1 MFFFFFLFFVEVFLI
16 VCGTIFRSHTR
27 QMRPAQPSG
36 RVTASNGSCIN
47 LFTQE
52 AQRYSSKTSRMFFA
66 HASLAGA
73 FGALSAVVGKLA
85 VTKDSD
91 SLLFVALA
99 SFFSRGEL
107 RDAELQWVG
116 VVTLVIR
123 VLLFASNIFFT
134 AQMWRWH
141 LKALS
146 CGPTP
151 VCQIVNTGMNFAVS
165 AFFGLFVFREEIS
178 AMWAVGALLVAIG
191 LALVVSDADAFAHRN

>member
-1 MFFFFFLFFVEVFLI
+1 
-16 VCGTIFRSHTR
+16 
-27 QMRPAQPSG
+27 MRPAPPSG
-36 RVTASNGSCIN
+36 RVKASNGSRIT
-47 LFTQE
+47 LPTQE

-85 VTKDSD
+85 VTNDSG
-91 SLLFVALA
+91 SSLFVALA

-123 VLLFASNIFFT
+123 VLLLASNIFFT

-151 VCQIVNTGMNFAVS
+151 VCQIVNTGTNFAVS
-165 AFFGLFVFREEIS
+165 AFLGLFVFREEIT

-191 LALVVSDADAFAHRN
+191 LALVVSDADASAQRN